1 MIAIVTVLLCLPLG
15 WFVRS
20 RLVANTTYAVAYLW
34 AFVFQ
39 TLYLSLAGSAFSA
52 EEFPWSYGLVTAG
65 VFAVGF
71 GLIAGAHEGHRRLRP
86 DAGMPDSDLVEHS
99 RSQREQHA
107 SWPLP

>member
-1 MIAIVTVLLCLPLG
+1 MIAVVTVVLCLPLG

-39 TLYLSLAGSAFSA
+39 TLYLQLDAATFPPG
-52 EEFPWSYGLVTAG
+52 EFPLSYGLATAS

-71 GLIAGAHEGHRRLRP
+71 GLIAAAHEARSRH
-86 DAGMPDSDLVEHS
+86 DVKAGAM
-99 RSQREQHA
+99 A
-107 SWPLP
+107 GTG

>member
-1 MIAIVTVLLCLPLG
+1 MIAVVTVLLCVPLG

-39 TLYLSLAGSAFSA
+39 TLYLHLGSAFRSG
-52 EEFPWSYGLVTAG
+52 EFPLSYGLATAS

-71 GLIAGAHEGHRRLRP
+71 GLIAVTHEFRCRRSARL
-86 DAGMPDSDLVEHS
+86 DSAAMHEAVSHP
-99 RSQREQHA
+99 A
-107 SWPLP
+107 